1 MRKLILILCLITFS
15 FQAHA
20 DNRPPWMRGDMPER
34 SNESYY
40 FKVVQAEGST
50 QSEARHNAVLLL
62 IGELARSQGVTI
74 TGRDIMQ
81 TLSENNNG
89 KYSEKSS
96 TQTLYNIETAGFKA
110 CFDVVDEY
118 YDNKS
123 CWVLFQVAHT
133 PDKVSFDKVEFT
145 INYKGSAIWRSV
157 LVPGW
162 GQMHKKSMGKGIAI
176 LTTQALSIT
185 GIFVCNN
192 LSTSYYNK
200 ALAERNTTTREQY
213 QDRSTSYR
221 NIRNGFIAAA
231 SAIYVYNIID
241 AVAAKGSKRYKV
253 RVSPTGISFA
263 INL

>member
-1 MRKLILILCLITFS
+1 MGKFILLLCLITLS

-20 DNRPPWMRGDMPER
+20 DNRPPWMRGDMPEK

-50 QSEARHNAVLLL
+50 QSEARHNVVLSL

-81 TLSENNNG
+81 TLSESNNG

-96 TQTLYNIETAGFKA
+96 TQTLYSIETAGFKA

-123 CWVLFQVAHT
+123 CWILFQVAYV
-133 PDKVSFDKVEFT
+133 PDKASFDKVEFT
-145 INYKGSAIWRSV
+145 TNYKGSAIWRSM

-162 GQMHKKSMGKGIAI
+162 GQMHKKSTGKGITI
-176 LTTQALSIT
+176 LTTQVLSVA
-185 GIFVCNN
+185 GIFVCDN
-192 LSTSYYNK
+192 LSSSYYNK
-200 ALAERNTTTREQY
+200 ALNERNTATREQY
-213 QDRSTSYR
+213 QDRSTSFR
-221 NIRNGFIAAA
+221 NVRNGLIIAA

-241 AVAAKGSKRYKV
+241 AISAKGAKRYKV
-253 RVSPTGISFA
+253 GVSPNGISFA
-263 INL
+263 IKL